1 MLQNITV
8 NTDMPHFS
16 TVTAEKSLRTYV
28 YDTATSALLGYVVH
42 YEYGGFY
49 THNRDGG
56 LIGSRPV
63 GSMKA
68 ALKRFN

>member
-1 MLQNITV
+1 MHNLTIHP
-8 NTDMPHFS
+8 DMPHFS
-16 TVTAEKSLRTYV
+16 TSTAEKSYRIYV
-28 YDTATSALLGYVVH
+28 YSTETKELLGYIVH

-56 LIGSRPV
+56 LIGSKPV

>member
-1 MLQNITV
+1 MQNLTV
-8 NTDMPHFS
+8 NPEMPQFS

-28 YDTATSALLGYVVH
+28 YSTATAELLGYVVH

-49 THNRDGG
+49 THTKDGG
-56 LIGSRPV
+56 LLGSRPV

>member
-1 MLQNITV
+1 MQKLTV
-8 NTDMPHFS
+8 NPEMPQFS
-16 TVTAEKSLRTYV
+16 TTTSEKSLRTYV
-28 YDTATSALLGYVVH
+28 YDTATAELLGYVVH
-42 YEYGGFY
+42 YAYGGFY
-49 THNRDGG
+49 THTRDGG